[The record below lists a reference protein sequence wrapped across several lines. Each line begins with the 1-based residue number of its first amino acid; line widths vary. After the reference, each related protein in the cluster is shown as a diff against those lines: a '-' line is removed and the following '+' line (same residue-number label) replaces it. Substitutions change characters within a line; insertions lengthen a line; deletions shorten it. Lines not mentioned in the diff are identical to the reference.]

1 MLTEKLEFEVFL
13 LLNQDLLAVHD
24 VDALLHLLETL
35 ASKVVDALE
44 LRLFVIDIL
53 DANLAVLVVVTI
65 SLVVEN
71 NQRGVEEDRIRID
84 KERLVPVD
92 CLLVAV
98 QLVADFAAC
107 QLLFIDSLSCNLVIA
122 AGVGSTACKHV
133 VVLELGV
140 SMSAQ
145 ATYEGTT
152 ILGRT
157 FRNLYFT
164 YIEAV

>member
-71 NQRGVEEDRIRID
+71 NQQG
-84 KERLVPVD
+84 
-92 CLLVAV
+92 A
-98 QLVADFAAC
+98 
-107 QLLFIDSLSCNLVIA
+107 S
-122 AGVGSTACKHV
+122 
-133 VVLELGV
+133 
-140 SMSAQ
+140 
-145 ATYEGTT
+145 GTS
-152 ILGRT
+152 
-157 FRNLYFT
+157 
-164 YIEAV
+164 

>member
-84 KERLVPVD
+84 KECLVPVD

-122 AGVGSTACKHV
+122 AGVGSTACEHV

-140 SMSAQ
+140 SMGA
-145 ATYEGTT
+145 
-152 ILGRT
+152 
-157 FRNLYFT
+157 
-164 YIEAV
+164 